1 MTFEKFFGLIIL
13 IIGLIFSIFSIGSII
28 NIIVSYNFPRPQY
41 FTITEILTLYFGEPF
56 SRFANILFLGV
67 VMICGFV
74 LTIFGFTLITLRKF
88 VKILEEKEKK

>member
-13 IIGLIFSIFSIGSII
+13 IIG
-28 NIIVSYNFPRPQY
+28 
-41 FTITEILTLYFGEPF
+41 F
-56 SRFANILFLGV
+56 SRFADILFLGV

-88 VKILEEKEKK
+88 VKILEEKEKE